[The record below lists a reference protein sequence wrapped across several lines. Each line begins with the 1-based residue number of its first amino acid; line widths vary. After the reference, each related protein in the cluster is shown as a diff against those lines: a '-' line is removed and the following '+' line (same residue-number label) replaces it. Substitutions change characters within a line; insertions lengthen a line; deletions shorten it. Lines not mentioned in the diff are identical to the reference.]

1 MPSCGHDA
9 RSARGCAPGPPPNK
23 GGCRLDAQADAG
35 AGWLLLLALWAARR
49 RRRA

>member
-1 MPSCGHDA
+1 MTPGA
-9 RSARGCAPGPPPNK
+9 RVDVPPGPPPKK
-23 GGCRLDAQADAG
+23 GGCQVDAQADAG

>member
-1 MPSCGHDA
+1 MTPGA
-9 RSARGCAPGPPPNK
+9 RVDVPPGPPPNK
-23 GGCRLDAQADAG
+23 SGCRVDAQADAG